1 MTGLVGRA
9 VRLSSEQGE
18 GGAAAVAYEQGKEAK
33 RSGRSLLASATD
45 STAQKGKR
53 ELLPV
58 PAGLLTPTAD
68 GANRALD
75 PQCGENSYSYQCHVS
90 RNEKKGEKSALQLTV
105 SSVSLPLPVASYC
118 HSDQRS
124 SSGIL
129 VRRAM
134 FFSGAVS
141 GPH

>member
-1 MTGLVGRA
+1 MWLTTGWPGC
-9 VRLSSEQGE
+9 EM
-18 GGAAAVAYEQGKEAK
+18 GGAAAVAYKQGKEAK
-33 RSGRSLLASATD
+33 RSERSLHGGSKPRAFLLASATG
-45 STAQKGKR
+45 STVQKAKR

-58 PAGLLTPTAD
+58 ACCPADTD
-68 GANRALD
+68 GRR
-75 PQCGENSYSYQCHVS
+75 CRENSYSYQCHVS